1 MHAGGVAAVAA
12 AAVTVASAVT
22 ATARDLESQHTAS
35 EPASG
40 RHCIHSSVT
49 DPMLTRG
56 GNIYQ
61 RAGRISEQVSH
72 QHELAGSG
80 QSILRTKREGFCEG
94 RLFRAVREWLLK
106 APFRPSLNYLHLSGE
121 AN

>member
-1 MHAGGVAAVAA
+1 MHAGGVAAA

-22 ATARDLESQHTAS
+22 AAARDLEFQHTAS

-40 RHCIHSSVT
+40 RHCVHSSVM

-80 QSILRTKREGFCEG
+80 QSILRTKQEGFCEG